1 MSARVFRIVPAILFA
16 LAVDRSIAQGQT
28 PAGSAARGVAL
39 PSTPA
44 GRAASEWLEAF
55 NGADSARLGAWNR
68 KYALDRSVENQLS
81 FRRQTGGFDVLSI
94 EQSEPRAV
102 EYVVKERN
110 SGATALAV
118 MELKEGEPSVARTAT
133 VLAIPPGESVATFR
147 VDAATRRRVIE
158 AALAKLD
165 SNYVFPDVATKMAD
179 AVRARLARGE
189 YERVTNGI
197 RFASLLTEHLQD
209 VSRDK
214 HLRVNFSP
222 RRVPDRR
229 PNDGPSP
236 AEQER
241 FRKQMA
247 EVNCGFVK
255 AEHLPGNVGYL
266 KFNFFAAEEVCAPTA
281 TAAMNFL
288 ANVNAL
294 IVDLRDNGGGDPAMV
309 AHVTSF
315 LFSKK
320 THLNN
325 LWTRRTNE
333 TREFWTRDVP
343 GNRLGDDKPVF
354 VLTSK
359 RTFSGAEEFSYNLKN
374 LKRATIVGE
383 TTGGGAHPVSGHK
396 IDEHFTIGV
405 PFARAINPI
414 SKTNWEGTGVEPDV
428 KVPASEA
435 LATAQKLI
443 SEKGRVP

>member
-1 MSARVFRIVPAILFA
+1 
-16 LAVDRSIAQGQT
+16 
-28 PAGSAARGVAL
+28 
-39 PSTPA
+39 
-44 GRAASEWLEAF
+44 
-55 NGADSARLGAWNR
+55 
-68 KYALDRSVENQLS
+68 
-81 FRRQTGGFDVLSI
+81 
-94 EQSEPRAV
+94 
-102 EYVVKERN
+102 
-110 SGATALAV
+110 
-118 MELKEGEPSVARTAT
+118 
-133 VLAIPPGESVATFR
+133 
-147 VDAATRRRVIE
+147 
-158 AALAKLD
+158 
-165 SNYVFPDVATKMAD
+165 
-179 AVRARLARGE
+179 
-189 YERVTNGI
+189 
-197 RFASLLTEHLQD
+197 
-209 VSRDK
+209 
-214 HLRVNFSP
+214 
-222 RRVPDRR
+222 
-229 PNDGPSP
+229 
-236 AEQER
+236 
-241 FRKQMA
+241 
-247 EVNCGFVK
+247 
-255 AEHLPGNVGYL
+255 
-266 KFNFFAAEEVCAPTA
+266 
-281 TAAMNFL
+281 
-288 ANVNAL
+288 
-294 IVDLRDNGGGDPAMV
+294 MV

-414 SKTNWEGTGVEPDV
+414 SKTNWEGTGVAPDV